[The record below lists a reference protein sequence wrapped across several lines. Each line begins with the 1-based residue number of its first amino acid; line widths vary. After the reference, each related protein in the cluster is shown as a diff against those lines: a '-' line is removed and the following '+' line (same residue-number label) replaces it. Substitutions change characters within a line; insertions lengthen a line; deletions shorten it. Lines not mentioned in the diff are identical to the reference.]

1 MNSKKMREDADRNA
15 RISQLRRTV
24 GGGGG
29 GGGGGRKAPGSN
41 NVFGRA
47 ADKARINRFRQ
58 KPTLEQ
64 PAWET

>member
-1 MNSKKMREDADRNA
+1 MTSKKMREDADRNA

-29 GGGGGRKAPGSN
+29 GGRKAPGSN

-47 ADKARINRFRQ
+47 DDKARINRFRQ